1 MVTAPQK
8 EPVSDKF
15 DGSRTA
21 HLQPVIDFLKAQ
33 GYEPATGDA
42 FEYNRDGLGTYGF
55 TQPLDVDLLQQHFA
69 FPPSISLSSA
79 GLHDSRNFV
88 RIAQDF
94 GPQPVRRLSFEL

>member
-1 MVTAPQK
+1 MNPFPK
-8 EPVSDKF
+8 EPISDKA

-33 GYEPATGDA
+33 GNEPATGDA

-55 TQPLDVDLLQQHFA
+55 ARPLDVAALRARFD
-69 FPPSISLSSA
+69 FPPSISLSES

-94 GPQPVRRLSFEL
+94 GIQPVRPLSFEL